1 VAFKPRARNEAYI
14 FHVSAGPISGLSAPA
29 EEQKLK
35 LNELKK
41 KQEEV

>member
-1 VAFKPRARNEAYI
+1 VAFKPRARDEAYI
-14 FHVSAGPISGLSAPA
+14 FHVSAGPIFGSAAA